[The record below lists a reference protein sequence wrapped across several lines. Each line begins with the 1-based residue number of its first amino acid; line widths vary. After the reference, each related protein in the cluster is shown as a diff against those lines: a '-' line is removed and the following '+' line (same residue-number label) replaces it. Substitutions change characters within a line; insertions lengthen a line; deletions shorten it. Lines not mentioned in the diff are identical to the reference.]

1 MGAKATTRT
10 KGRRE
15 RPRQEHNVAQPTPG
29 ELKLSDIQV
38 AKTAKRGELIGN
50 APLACASS
58 PALECD
64 RWAVPVADSVL
75 DVGES
80 LVPCST
86 VRVRSVRTRARKC
99 RLGNRFTCSSSRPG

>member
-10 KGRRE
+10 KGRQE
-15 RPRQEHNVAQPTPG
+15 RPRQEHNVTQPTPG

-38 AKTAKRGELIGN
+38 TKTAKRGELTGK
-50 APLACASS
+50 APLACTPS

-64 RWAVPVADSVL
+64 RWVVPLADSVL
-75 DVGES
+75 DVAES

-99 RLGNRFTCSSSRPG
+99 ELGNHFTCCSSRPG

>member
-15 RPRQEHNVAQPTPG
+15 RPRQEHNVTEPTPG
-29 ELKLSDIQV
+29 ELNLSDIQV
-38 AKTAKRGELIGN
+38 TKTAKRGELIGK
-50 APLACASS
+50 APLACTSS

-64 RWAVPVADSVL
+64 RWAVPIADSVL

-86 VRVRSVRTRARKC
+86 VRVRSVRTRARTCRPGDHFKC
-99 RLGNRFTCSSSRPG
+99 CSSRQG